1 MQVQIVRLGPL
12 LSFPQKT
19 DRFSLDSD
27 YTVLTPSNKS
37 LLENLENKRKTNS
50 SLRMNSPHYE
60 PSYLKREEPLS
71 YAKDVS
77 VIYLRD
83 HYSTASKENMLTSFS
98 HLLDAKNKEIET
110 LRYQLSMSRAPVMG
124 SQTEYMLRKE
134 LETLRAE
141 NRQLRAERED
151 AIHKLR
157 MHQIRTT
164 VEPVESAMKSFTFN
178 VEEKERIKAKDRK
191 IEELMDALEHRERQI
206 KVNSSGNSVETR

>member
-1 MQVQIVRLGPL
+1 
-12 LSFPQKT
+12 
-19 DRFSLDSD
+19 
-27 YTVLTPSNKS
+27 
-37 LLENLENKRKTNS
+37 
-50 SLRMNSPHYE
+50 MNSPHYE